1 MSEEQQELS
10 TNENNGTPIMRA
22 WRLGG
27 PMTAAQRKEAKT
39 LFLDALSQDP
49 NISAACDHACIGRT
63 TAYMWR
69 EKDTVFADNWET
81 ALERTKDVARSSI
94 YKRGVLGW
102 DEAVVSQGQAVYE
115 MEPVED
121 EDGNQVYEKGR
132 LKMKRGDLMTVHKWS
147 DSLASLYAKANLPE
161 YKDKQTIDLTA
172 QITTMAD
179 SAKDEL
185 LADLSAAIANENKE
199 PPDQG

>member
-1 MSEEQQELS
+1 MSEEQQEKPV
-10 TNENNGTPIMRA
+10 ENDRMTPITHP
-22 WRLGG
+22 WGVGG
-27 PMTAAQRKEAKT
+27 PKTAEHRKLAKAWFIVS
-39 LFLDALSQDP
+39 LKQDP
-49 NISAACDHACIGRT
+49 NISLACDYAGISRNP
-63 TAYMWR
+63 AYQWR
-69 EKDTVFADNWET
+69 EKDPNFAEEWDN
-81 ALERTKDVARSSI
+81 AIERAKDVARSSI

-102 DEAVVSQGQAVYE
+102 DEPVVAQGRVAL
-115 MEPVED
+115 D
-121 EDGNQVYEKGR
+121 EKDNR
-132 LKMKRGDLMTVHKWS
+132 LLLHKWS
-147 DSLASLYAKANLPE
+147 DSLAALYARANLPE